1 MRVMSDTRVN
11 GMLTGATT
19 SMTEVN
25 ITTEISDI
33 RTGVVG
39 CEAIVNDMMTGVTG
53 SKTEVIGVKSE
64 IKDFK
69 TGVSGCKTE
78 VIGIKSEITMVHSI
92 GYGGSSWQPAAK

>member
-39 CEAIVNDMMTGVTG
+39 CEAIVNDMMTGETDIR
-53 SKTEVIGVKSE
+53 TEVVGI
-64 IKDFK
+64 
-69 TGVSGCKTE
+69 KTE
-78 VIGIKSEITMVHSI
+78 VIGIKTQMSDIKTGAGDCTTRVNGMMT
-92 GYGGSSWQPAAK
+92 